1 MEHFMSELFNYNSI
15 YAPYF
20 KSFIKMKQDKGYNAL
35 RTKWIFLEFDKFFAS
50 IEAEDLFITSDIIDQ
65 WRKTRI
71 NDAQRTIYTKYSV
84 WSQFCKYMCH
94 LGHDCYIPRLPK
106 SVGKYSFTPYIFT
119 HQQMEDIFHACDSLR
134 LYDRRMSTILFVM
147 PAVVRL
153 LYGTGMRVSEAL
165 SLKNG
170 DVDLENHCITLRKTK
185 NGEHRLA
192 PLSDS
197 LHKVLEQ
204 YARNRNKM
212 PLPKVNDPMGYF
224 FISQN
229 GSFCRAQS
237 VYCWFRKVLAER
249 GIPHIGNHHG
259 PRVHDLRHTFAVHS
273 LMKMA
278 KSGHDLYYTLPIL
291 STYLGHKSIGATEQY
306 IRLTQEIHPELLNDE
321 RNLCSYIF
329 PQIKIIEK

>member
-1 MEHFMSELFNYNSI
+1 N
-15 YAPYF
+15 
-20 KSFIKMKQDKGYNAL
+20 
-35 RTKWIFLEFDKFFAS
+35 
-50 IEAEDLFITSDIIDQ
+50 
-65 WRKTRI
+65 
-71 NDAQRTIYTKYSV
+71 
-84 WSQFCKYMCH
+84 
-94 LGHDCYIPRLPK
+94 
-106 SVGKYSFTPYIFT
+106 
-119 HQQMEDIFHACDSLR
+119 DSLR
-134 LYDRRMSTILFVM
+134 LYVRRMSPLVFVV

-153 LYGTGMRVSEAL
+153 LYGTGMRVSEAA
-165 SLKNG
+165 SLRNA

-291 STYLGHKSIGATEQY
+291 STYLGHKFIGATEQY